1 MKYFIKT
8 VLYYLFFTV
17 LCVICLRLIGSTILL
32 TVFNAILDEFR
43 GVHATNIC
51 MQIFLPIATAALTY
65 VLKAKDSE
73 ARREYLKSS
82 EGIEYDIKQ
91 DTKNVLKSREYIIE
105 CSVFALIFVFLAAV
119 GAPPLPLYLVF
130 SVGFAAFDLFAWRHI
145 HKKWHSE
152 RLRK

>member
-1 MKYFIKT
+1 MKYTIKI
-8 VLYYLFFTV
+8 VLYYASFTAITV
-17 LCVICLRLIGSTILL
+17 LCLQMLGSTLLL

-43 GVHATNIC
+43 GIYATNIC
-51 MQIFLPIATAALTY
+51 VHILLPIITAALTY